1 MPSRKQIED
10 RYMRID
16 PGQLL
21 TFLAVHEAGGFNRAS
36 STLHKS
42 QPALTR
48 TVHQLEDMIEARVFT
63 RNVSGVELTTEGR
76 LLLAHARVIRHEIKE
91 AETGLKRIKAGKRIQ
106 VSIGTA
112 PVHPLS
118 LFSKA
123 LADLV
128 AEQPNVD
135 IKLTVQTESALLT
148 SLREGDL
155 SFAILPM
162 PLPQEILELHVE
174 PIFTDQAAIFC
185 RPDHPLA
192 ENAAPTIAELGAA
205 GWMMGPPGTTLRD
218 RLDGLFASEGVRQ
231 PDVALEVEDQR
242 LRRSLVLECPYLSV
256 FARHNVVD
264 LLRAGQLV
272 EVAYPFVQD
281 NRPVVAL
288 SLSENHEM
296 MTTFARLL
304 RQRYEESMG
313 EHPTGGREENAPG

>member
-1 MPSRKQIED
+1 
-10 RYMRID
+10 MRID

-48 TVHQLEDMIEARVFT
+48 TVHQLEDMIQARVFT
-63 RNVSGVELTTEGR
+63 RNVSGVELTPEGR

-91 AETGLKRIKAGKRIQ
+91 AEEGLRRIKAGQRVQI
-106 VSIGTA
+106 SIGTA

-118 LFSKA
+118 LFAKA

-128 AEQPNVD
+128 KEQPTLD
-135 IKLTVQTESALLT
+135 IKLTVQTESTLLT
-148 SLREGDL
+148 ALREGDL
-155 SFAILPM
+155 SFVILPM
-162 PLPQEILELHVE
+162 PVPHEISELHVE
-174 PIFTDQAAIFC
+174 PIFVDQAAIYC

-192 ENAAPTIAELGAA
+192 KVSKPTIADLGSA
-205 GWMMGPPGTTLRD
+205 GWMMGPPGSTLRD
-218 RLDGLFASEGVRQ
+218 RLDALFASEGIKQ

-256 FARHNVVD
+256 FARHNVVE
-264 LLRAGQLV
+264 LVRAGQLV

-288 SLSENHEM
+288 SLSDNHPV
-296 MTTFARLL
+296 MTAFARLL
-304 RQRYEESMG
+304 RGRYEESMG
-313 EHPTGGREENAPG
+313 HEPAAADLPR